1 MIYQNIDMV
10 ATSLHQL
17 EEIGKYAPH
26 RHIGIRINPGAG
38 SGHHWKTTV
47 AGTASSF
54 GIRHTYIPEIL
65 AIAKRYD
72 LTITKLHTHIG
83 SGIDPKARE
92 AVVATSLQLCLQ
104 FPDITTINLG

>member
-1 MIYQNIDMV
+1 MDIV

-17 EEIGKYAPH
+17 EQIGKYTPH
-26 RHIGIRINPGAG
+26 RHVGVRINPGAG
-38 SGHHWKTTV
+38 SGHHRKTTV

-65 AIAKRYD
+65 AIARRYE

-92 AVVATSLQLCLQ
+92 AVVETSLQLSHQ